1 MRVWIV
7 LEEDRGLGPMIA
19 GVFPSLEA
27 AKAYLKGRS
36 HLYLYSEE
44 GEEVEDFAK
53 S

>member
-7 LEEDRGLGPMIA
+7 LEDDRGLGPMIRV
-19 GVFPSLEA
+19 VFASLEA

-36 HLYLYSEE
+36 HCYLASEE
-44 GEEVEDFAK
+44 GEVVE